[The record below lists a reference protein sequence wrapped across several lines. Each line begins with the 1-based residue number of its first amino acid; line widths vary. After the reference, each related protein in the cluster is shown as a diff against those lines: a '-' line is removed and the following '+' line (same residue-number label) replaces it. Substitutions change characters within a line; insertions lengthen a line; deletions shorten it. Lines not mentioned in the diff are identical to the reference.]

1 MMKRDYKIVV
11 LILSAVMFLTACNS
25 GETVTERA
33 SIPIEESGVEENRIE
48 ERHVDENNTQK
59 DTEEINLD
67 DDWYTKNLWYRGTL
81 NTNNI
86 IHIKEDNYDKGLYWL
101 CAAYSVI
108 CQFYPDSASEIT
120 AENLGQGIRYVYD
133 DGSYRI
139 VLDYFPDTNQI
150 LLAMPLGSPHTGTKY
165 DYSDL
170 YEFDADLTEKSHD
183 LANDASDLEH
193 HDYDKE
199 KSPEN
204 DVMDG
209 RQFECFETESGED
222 VIISFRTSW
231 DNSLMCVIN
240 EEYYVTVSYSET
252 LEGYEG
258 YPDDDVNSHIIIK
271 LNEKGDLE
279 FTSSGQYGVYSG
291 TYIELPD
298 SGTDGE
304 N

>member
-1 MMKRDYKIVV
+1 MMKRKYKIGL
-11 LILSAVMFLTACNS
+11 LILSSAMLLTACN
-25 GETVTERA
+25 GDETVTERGT
-33 SIPIEESGVEENRIE
+33 ILVEESGVEEKRVEENAIE
-48 ERHVDENNTQK
+48 K
-59 DTEEINLD
+59 DTGEIDLN

-86 IHIKEDNYDKGLYWL
+86 IHISEDNHDEGLYWL

-139 VLDYFPDTNQI
+139 VLDYFPNTNQI
-150 LLAMPLGSPHTGTKY
+150 LLVMPLGSPHTGTKY
-165 DYSDL
+165 DYSDS
-170 YEFDADLTEKSHD
+170 YEFDMDLTEKSHD
-183 LANDASDLEH
+183 FNSTSGLES
-193 HDYDKE
+193 DYDEE
-199 KSPEN
+199 KLPEN

-222 VIISFRTSW
+222 VIIAFKTSW

-252 LEGYEG
+252 IEGYEG

-279 FTSSGQYGVYSG
+279 FTSSGQYGIYSG

>member
-1 MMKRDYKIVV
+1 MVKRDCKIGV
-11 LILSAVMFLTACNS
+11 LILSSVMLLTACNS

-33 SIPIEESGVEENRIE
+33 SIPIEGSGVGEKYIEENDAE
-48 ERHVDENNTQK
+48 K
-59 DTEEINLD
+59 DVEEINLN
-67 DDWYTKNLWYRGTL
+67 DDWYTKDLWYRGTL
-81 NTNNI
+81 NTDNI

-108 CQFYPDSASEIT
+108 CRFYPDSASEIT

-139 VLDYFPDTNQI
+139 VLDYFPNTNQI
-150 LLAMPLGSPHTGTKY
+150 LLVMPLGSPHTGTKY
-165 DYSDL
+165 DYSDS
-170 YEFDADLTEKSHD
+170 YEFDTDLTEKSHD
-183 LANDASDLEH
+183 LANSTSDLEH

-252 LEGYEG
+252 IEGYEG

-291 TYIELPD
+291 TYIQLPD
-298 SGTDGE
+298 LDTDGE